1 MMRRE
6 KRQLAISNWQLD
18 PPNKRMYE
26 ESATR
31 LQNLF
36 RVFVEMPIIIQ

>member
-1 MMRRE
+1 
-6 KRQLAISNWQLD
+6 
-18 PPNKRMYE
+18 MYE